1 MLKPVQVWRA
11 LVLALAALVIAP
23 QGIAADQGEST
34 ITVFGAASLTDVLQD
49 LGDAF
54 TRETA
59 IPVRF
64 SFASSATLAR
74 QIESGAPADLF
85 FSADLEWMD
94 YLQARALIR
103 PATRIDMVGNRLIL
117 VAPVDSKVA
126 LKIEPHFPLA
136 AALGNGRLATGDPDS
151 VPVGRYAKQALVT
164 LGVWDSVS
172 ARLVRAD
179 SVRAALAFVDRGEVP
194 LGIVYATDAL
204 ADKKVRF
211 VDAFPDSSHAPII
224 YPAALTNVAKPDA
237 ARFLAYMRGPAGA
250 LAFKRYGFT
259 PLH

>member
-1 MLKPVQVWRA
+1 MKKFAGVWRILTLGA
-11 LVLALAALVIAP
+11 ILAAPQVLAANGGKTP
-23 QGIAADQGEST
+23 

-49 LGDAF
+49 LGDGF
-54 TRETA
+54 TKDTS

-85 FSADLEWMD
+85 FSADIEWMD

-103 PATRIDMVGNRLIL
+103 PATRVDMVGNQLIL
-117 VAPVDSKVA
+117 VAPVDSKVT

-136 AALGNGRLATGDPDS
+136 ATLGKGRLATGDPDS
-151 VPVGRYAKQALVT
+151 VPVGRYAKESLIA

-172 ARLVRAD
+172 TRLVRAD
-179 SVRAALAFVDRGEVP
+179 SVRAALAFVDRGETP
-194 LGIVYATDAL
+194 LGIVYSTDAL

-211 VDAFPDSSHAPII
+211 VDAFPAASHEPIV
-224 YPAALTNVAKPDA
+224 YPAALTNVANADA
-237 ARFLAYMRGPAGA
+237 AKFLAYLHGPAGD
-250 LAFKRYGFT
+250 LAFKRYGFI

>member
-1 MLKPVQVWRA
+1 MKKIARISSV
-11 LVLALAALVIAP
+11 LVLGALWFAPPVFAANDAKHP
-23 QGIAADQGEST
+23 
-34 ITVFGAASLTDVLQD
+34 ITVFGAASLSDVLQD

-54 TRETA
+54 TKDTS

-64 SFASSATLAR
+64 SFASSAALAR
-74 QIESGAPADLF
+74 QIENGAPADLF

-103 PATRIDMVGNRLIL
+103 PATRVDMVGNQLIL
-117 VAPVDSKVA
+117 VAPVDSKVS

-136 AALGNGRLATGDPDS
+136 ATLGKSRLATGDPDS
-151 VPVGRYAKQALVT
+151 VPAGRYAKEALIA

-179 SVRAALAFVDRGEVP
+179 SVRAALAFVDRGETP

-211 VDAFPDSSHAPII
+211 VDAFPAASHEPII
-224 YPAALTNVAKPDA
+224 YPAALTNVADADA
-237 ARFLAYMRGPAGA
+237 AKFLAYMRGPAGD
-250 LAFKRYGFT
+250 LAFKRYGFE

>member
-1 MLKPVQVWRA
+1 MKKIARVFG
-11 LVLALAALVIAP
+11 VLALGALFFAQVFAANAGKTP
-23 QGIAADQGEST
+23 

-49 LGDAF
+49 LGDTF
-54 TRETA
+54 TKDTS

-64 SFASSATLAR
+64 SFASSSVLAR
-74 QIESGAPADLF
+74 QIENGAPADLF

-103 PATRIDMVGNRLIL
+103 PATRVDMVGNQLIL
-117 VAPVDSKVA
+117 VAPVDSKVT

-136 AALGNGRLATGDPDS
+136 ATLGNGRLATGDPDS
-151 VPVGRYAKQALVT
+151 VPAGRYAKQALIA

-179 SVRAALAFVDRGEVP
+179 NVRAALAFVDRGETP

-211 VDAFPDSSHAPII
+211 VDAFPADSHEPII
-224 YPAALTNVAKPDA
+224 YPAALTNVANADA
-237 ARFLAYMRGPAGA
+237 AKFLAYMRGPAGD
-250 LAFKRYGFT
+250 LAFKRYGFA

>member
-1 MLKPVQVWRA
+1 MKKIARVSSLLVCGA
-11 LVLALAALVIAP
+11 LLFAP
-23 QGIAADQGEST
+23 QVFAANDGKT
-34 ITVFGAASLTDVLQD
+34 PITVFGAASLTEVLQD
-49 LGDAF
+49 LGDTF
-54 TRETA
+54 TKDTS

-64 SFASSATLAR
+64 SFASSSALAR
-74 QIESGAPADLF
+74 QIENGAPADLF

-103 PATRIDMVGNRLIL
+103 PATRVDMVGNQLIL
-117 VAPVDSKVA
+117 VAPVDSKVT

-136 AALGNGRLATGDPDS
+136 ATLGKGRLATGDPDS
-151 VPVGRYAKQALVT
+151 VPAGRYAKEALIA

-179 SVRAALAFVDRGEVP
+179 SVRAALAFVDRGETP

-211 VDAFPDSSHAPII
+211 VDAFPAESHEPII
-224 YPAALTNVAKPDA
+224 YPAALTNVANADA
-237 ARFLAYMRGPAGA
+237 AKFLAYMRGPAGD
-250 LAFKRYGFT
+250 LAFKRYGFA

>member
-1 MLKPVQVWRA
+1 MGRLAGVWR
-11 LVLALAALVIAP
+11 VLALGACWLAP
-23 QGIAADQGEST
+23 QALAATDAKT
-34 ITVFGAASLTDVLQD
+34 PITVFGAASLTEVLQD

-54 TRETA
+54 TKDTS

-64 SFASSATLAR
+64 SFASSAALAR
-74 QIESGAPADLF
+74 QIENGAPADLF

-94 YLQARALIR
+94 YLQARSMIR
-103 PATRIDMVGNRLIL
+103 SATRIDVAGNQLIL
-117 VAPVDSKVA
+117 VAPLDSKVT

-136 AALGNGRLATGDPDS
+136 AALGAGRLATGDPDS
-151 VPVGRYAKQALVT
+151 VPAGRYAKEALIK

-179 SVRAALAFVDRGEVP
+179 SVRAALAFVDRGETP
-194 LGIVYATDAL
+194 LAIVYATDAL

-211 VDAFPDSSHAPII
+211 VDAFPADSHAPII
-224 YPAALTNVAKPDA
+224 YPAALTNVAKTDA
-237 ARFLAYMRGPAGA
+237 AQFLAYIHGPAGD

>member
-1 MLKPVQVWRA
+1 MVKKISLVFSA
-11 LVLALAALVIAP
+11 LLLGALLFAPPLFAANDGKHP
-23 QGIAADQGEST
+23 
-34 ITVFGAASLTDVLQD
+34 ITVFGAASLTEVLQD

-54 TRETA
+54 TKDTS

-64 SFASSATLAR
+64 SFASSSALAR
-74 QIESGAPADLF
+74 QIENGAPADLF

-103 PATRIDMVGNRLIL
+103 PATRVDMVGNQLIL

-136 AALGNGRLATGDPDS
+136 ATLGKGRLATGDPDS
-151 VPVGRYAKQALVT
+151 VPAGRYAKEALIS

-179 SVRAALAFVDRGEVP
+179 SVRAALAFVDRGETP

-211 VDAFPDSSHAPII
+211 VDAFPAESHEPII
-224 YPAALTNVAKPDA
+224 YPAALTNVANDDA
-237 ARFLAYMRGPAGA
+237 AKFLAYMRGPAGD
-250 LAFKRYGFT
+250 LAFKRYGFA

>member
-1 MLKPVQVWRA
+1 MKKLAGVWR
-11 LVLALAALVIAP
+11 VLALGALVFAP
-23 QGIAADQGEST
+23 QVFAANGGKT
-34 ITVFGAASLTDVLQD
+34 PITVFGAASLTDVLQD

-54 TRETA
+54 TKDTS

-64 SFASSATLAR
+64 SFASSAALAR
-74 QIESGAPADLF
+74 QIENGAPADLF

-103 PATRIDMVGNRLIL
+103 PATRVDMVGNQLIL
-117 VAPVDSKVA
+117 VAPVDSKVT

-136 AALGNGRLATGDPDS
+136 ATLGNGRLATGDPDS
-151 VPVGRYAKQALVT
+151 VPAGRYAKQALIA

-179 SVRAALAFVDRGEVP
+179 SVRAALAFVDRGETP

-211 VDAFPDSSHAPII
+211 VDAFPAASHEPIV
-224 YPAALTNVAKPDA
+224 YPAALTNVANADA
-237 ARFLAYMRGPAGA
+237 ARFLAYMRGPAGD
-250 LAFKRYGFT
+250 LAFKRYGFA

>member
-1 MLKPVQVWRA
+1 MKKFAGVWRILTLGA
-11 LVLALAALVIAP
+11 ILAAPQVLAANGGRTP
-23 QGIAADQGEST
+23 

-54 TRETA
+54 TKDTS

-85 FSADLEWMD
+85 FSADIEWMD

-103 PATRIDMVGNRLIL
+103 PATRVDMVGNQLIL
-117 VAPVDSKVA
+117 VAPVDSKVT

-136 AALGNGRLATGDPDS
+136 ATLGKGRLATGDPDS
-151 VPVGRYAKQALVT
+151 VPVGRYAKESLIA

-172 ARLVRAD
+172 TRLVRAD
-179 SVRAALAFVDRGEVP
+179 SVRAALAFVDRGETP

-211 VDAFPDSSHAPII
+211 VDAFPAASHEPII
-224 YPAALTNVAKPDA
+224 YPAALTNVATADA
-237 ARFLAYMRGPAGA
+237 AKFLAYLRGPAGD
-250 LAFKRYGFT
+250 LAFKRYGFM